1 MMEATVTRY
10 DKNIERM
17 KNRRFVEGL
26 GETPLLEHCAAG
38 K

>member
-10 DKNIERM
+10 DKDIERI
-17 KNRRFVEGL
+17 KNGRFVEAL